1 MSNVV
6 LFETLTAGQEF
17 QLGVATLNQPAVLN
31 SLSLEMAELLQKQL
45 SAWERDDKIVAVI
58 IKGAGEKAFCAGGDL
73 HGLYKAMQENTS
85 DNAWNNRTAREFFAT
100 EYRLDYHIHTYSK
113 PVICLAHGIVMG
125 GGMGLMIGAS
135 HRVVTAQSRLAM
147 PEVSIALFPDV
158 GGSWML
164 NRLPGNTG
172 KFLAATVASI
182 GAQDALFTGLAN
194 YAVDYH
200 NWTSIVEQLQGAE
213 WKSSASRRYNDDL
226 IHAVL
231 SANPSLEIQ
240 GTGPI
245 EEHYALINKTCA
257 YRDPVTQYE
266 AIMQLKGHSDAWL
279 AKAAETLARGS
290 PLSFALAMDL
300 LEQTRHDSLAEVFY
314 LEFNVALYCCVYGQ
328 FQEGIRAL
336 LIDKDRQP
344 NWQPAT
350 IAEVS
355 QELVEHFYEDPMPDG
370 EPHPLQDLLN

>member
-6 LFETLTAGQEF
+6 LFEVLTARKDF
-17 QLGVATLNQPAVLN
+17 QLGVATLNQAAVLN

-58 IKGAGEKAFCAGGDL
+58 IKGAGDKAFCAGGDL

-85 DNAWNNRTAREFFAT
+85 DNAWSNRTARDFFAT

-164 NRLPGNTG
+164 NRLPGRTG
-172 KFLAATVASI
+172 KFLAATGANI

-194 YAVDYH
+194 YAIDYP
-200 NWTSIVEQLQGAE
+200 NWAEIVTQLQRAA
-213 WKSSASRRYNDDL
+213 WKSSANRRFNDDL

-231 SANPSLEIQ
+231 TANSSHEVQ
-240 GTGPI
+240 GKGPV
-245 EEHYALINKTCA
+245 EEHYALINQICA
-257 YRDPVTQYE
+257 YQDPVSQYE
-266 AIMQLKGHSDAWL
+266 AIMQLRTHEDAWL
-279 AKAAETLARGS
+279 VKAADTLAKGS

-336 LIDKDRQP
+336 LIDKDRKP
-344 NWQPAT
+344 NWQPASV
-350 IAEVS
+350 AEVS
-355 QELVEHFYEDPMPDG
+355 QELIEHFYEDPMPAG

>member
-1 MSNVV
+1 MSDVV
-6 LFETLTAGQEF
+6 LFETLASGQEF

-45 SAWERDDKIVAVI
+45 SAWERDEKIVAII

-85 DNAWNNRTAREFFAT
+85 NNAWNNRTAREFFAT

-172 KFLAATVASI
+172 KFLAATGANI

-194 YAVDYH
+194 YAVDYQQ
-200 NWTSIVEQLQGAE
+200 WPEILTQLRNAD
-213 WKSSASRRYNDDL
+213 WKSSANRRHNDDL

-231 SANPSLEIQ
+231 SANPSQEVS
-240 GTGPI
+240 GAGPV
-245 EEHYALINKTCA
+245 EKHYELINKTCSFSE
-257 YRDPVTQYE
+257 PVRQYE
-266 AIMQLKGHSDAWL
+266 AIMQLKQHEDAWL
-279 AKAAETLARGS
+279 VKAAETLAKGS

-344 NWQPAT
+344 NWQPASVE
-350 IAEVS
+350 EVS
-355 QELVEHFYEDPMPDG
+355 QELIEHFYEDPMPEG

>member
-6 LFETLTAGQEF
+6 LFEVLTAGKDF
-17 QLGVATLNQPAVLN
+17 QLGVATLNQAAVLN

-58 IKGAGEKAFCAGGDL
+58 IKGAGDKAFCAGGDL

-85 DNAWNNRTAREFFAT
+85 DNAWSNRTARDFFAT

-164 NRLPGNTG
+164 NRLPGRTG
-172 KFLAATVASI
+172 KFLAATGANI

-194 YAVDYH
+194 YAIDYP
-200 NWTSIVEQLQGAE
+200 NWAEIVTQLQRAA
-213 WKSSASRRYNDDL
+213 WKSSANRRFNDDL

-231 SANPSLEIQ
+231 TANSSHEVQ
-240 GTGPI
+240 GKGPV
-245 EEHYALINKTCA
+245 EEHYALINQICA
-257 YRDPVTQYE
+257 YQDPVSQYE
-266 AIMQLKGHSDAWL
+266 AIVQLRTHEDAWL
-279 AKAAETLARGS
+279 VKAADTLAKGS

-336 LIDKDRQP
+336 LIDKDRKP
-344 NWQPAT
+344 NWQPASV
-350 IAEVS
+350 AEVS
-355 QELVEHFYEDPMPDG
+355 QELIEHFYEDPMPAG